1 MGKSPEWARTSTG
14 YGSKKATL
22 QRTREISSFC
32 EMIYKLTKSQVGGV
46 FVEAR
51 RKSQLASEKWVKHE
65 NGHLPTAVDESSHDA
80 MQALIS
86 CT

>member
-1 MGKSPEWARTSTG
+1 
-14 YGSKKATL
+14 
-22 QRTREISSFC
+22 
-32 EMIYKLTKSQVGGV
+32 MIYKLTKSQVGGV